1 MLPPECGDAEKWRA
15 AAARRLELADL
26 AERTQP
32 TDQLRS
38 TDLNSDKWIEA
49 T

>member
-26 AERTQP
+26 AGRTQP
-32 TDQLRS
+32 ERAQPSDQLRS
-38 TDLNSDKWIEA
+38 TVSS
-49 T
+49 